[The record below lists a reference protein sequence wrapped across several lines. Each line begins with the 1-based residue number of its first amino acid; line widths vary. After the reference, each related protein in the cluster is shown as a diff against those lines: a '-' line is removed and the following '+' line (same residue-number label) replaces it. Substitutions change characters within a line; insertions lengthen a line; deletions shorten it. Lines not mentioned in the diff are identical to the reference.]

1 MAVRPMNTDLPMAN
15 PVIASRKERMA
26 PLEHSLAAA
35 TGITT
40 GVAISAVFWV
50 AVIYAV
56 RAAMN

>member
-15 PVIASRKERMA
+15 PVIARREERRA
-26 PLEHSLAAA
+26 PLESSLAAA

-50 AVIYAV
+50 VVICAV

>member
-1 MAVRPMNTDLPMAN
+1 MNTDLPMAN
-15 PVIASRKERMA
+15 PFIANREERMA

-56 RAAMN
+56 RAAIN